1 MLSFICFVFASSL
14 LSLPLL
20 SSAAP
25 IQHRRSQASK
35 FNRRTSYT
43 LEDNYSGPSF
53 FDSFNFF
60 SSKDPTNGYV
70 AYQTKEDAISKGL
83 ATVDSNGT
91 IVIAVDSTTTLSS
104 DELNGGQYRASVR
117 ISTQKTYN
125 GGLFIYDVVKM
136 PVGMTTWPAI
146 WSTAEDNW
154 PDNGEI
160 DMIEGVHES
169 TQNQI
174 TMHTNATCTLP
185 TGQLITG
192 TVTNIDDNGS
202 SNCDST
208 SNDDGCPTMD
218 PTENGWGTNFNA
230 NGGGVFAKLWDP
242 EVGIKIW
249 HFPRGSVPSDIT
261 SQNPDPSSWGNPVS
275 FLPNGDNC
283 DVASHFI
290 DHSLIINI
298 TLCGDWA
305 GAVYSGSGTC
315 LDATGDPSNYAD
327 AQWMLNSILVYQPS

>member
-1 MLSFICFVFASSL
+1 L
-14 LSLPLL
+14 LSSPFL

-25 IQHRRSQASK
+25 IQYRRSQASSPK
-35 FNRRTSYT
+35 LSRRTSYT

-53 FDSFNFF
+53 FDSFEFF
-60 SSKDPTNGYV
+60 SAKDPTNGYV
-70 AYQTKEDAISKGL
+70 AYQTKADAISKGL

-91 IVIAVDSTTTLSS
+91 VVIAVDSSTTLTA
-104 DELNGGQYRASVR
+104 DELNAGQYRASVR

-125 GGLFIYDVVKM
+125 GGLFIYDVIKM
-136 PVGMTTWPAI
+136 PVGLTTWPAI
-146 WSTAEDNW
+146 WSTATDNW
-154 PDNGEI
+154 PAYGEI

-185 TGQLITG
+185 TGQAITG
-192 TVTNIDDNGS
+192 TVSNIDDNGS

-218 PTENGWGTNFNA
+218 PTANGWGAAFNA

-249 HFPRGSVPSDIT
+249 HFPRDNIPSDIT

-283 DVASHFI
+283 NIASHFI
-290 DHSLIINI
+290 DHMLIINI

-305 GAVYSGSGTC
+305 GATYSGSGTC
-315 LDATGDPSNYAD
+315 IEATGDPSNYVD
-327 AQWMLNSILVYQPS
+327 AQWMLNSILVYQPAS